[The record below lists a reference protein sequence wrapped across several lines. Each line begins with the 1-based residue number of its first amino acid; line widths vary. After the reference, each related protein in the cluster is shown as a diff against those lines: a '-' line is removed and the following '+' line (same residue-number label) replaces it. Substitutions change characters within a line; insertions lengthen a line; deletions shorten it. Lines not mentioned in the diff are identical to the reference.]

1 MSRKSAKCRFHNL
14 AGAAAAEDAAEEL
27 AAADEVAA
35 AAELAAAEELSTPD
49 EVAAAEELA
58 AAEALSATD
67 EAAEELAAWAFFRC
81 DLFFLFFVFF
91 FVAGASTS
99 MPGSRHGSATVSA
112 SDASGEP
119 GAVGGKASA
128 SGSGTPWAAS
138 HAFMFMPATAKKS
151 G

>member
-35 AAELAAAEELSTPD
+35 AAELAAAEELS
-49 EVAAAEELA
+49 
-58 AAEALSATD
+58 ATD

-81 DLFFLFFVFF
+81 DFFVLFFVLF

-119 GAVGGKASA
+119 GAVGGKACLDDVDPQA
-128 SGSGTPWAAS
+128 LELPGYV
-138 HAFMFMPATAKKS
+138 
-151 G
+151 